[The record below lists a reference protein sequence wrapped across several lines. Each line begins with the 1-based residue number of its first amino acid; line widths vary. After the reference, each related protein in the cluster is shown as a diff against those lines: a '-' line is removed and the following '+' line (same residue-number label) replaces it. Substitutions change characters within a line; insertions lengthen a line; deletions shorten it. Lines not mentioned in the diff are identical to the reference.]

1 MLFSSWQFILVF
13 LPISFFGYFWL
24 NRLRLV
30 TAGKAWL
37 VAASLFFYAYWDVA
51 YLPLILGSILFNYAV
66 GTGLAQGHRPRDAAG
81 DDDHRSGRHQL
92 NRKVVL
98 ATGIAANL
106 VLLGYYKYTDFLI
119 GNVNAVLDT
128 AYPLP
133 HIVLPLA
140 ISFFTFTQI
149 VYLVDSYRGET
160 AEYDLLNYTLFVT
173 FFPHLIAGPIVQHS
187 QIMPQFA
194 SRWTLSA
201 RRTNIAKGL
210 FIFSL
215 GLFKKL
221 VIADNFAAWADAGFD
236 GGRELDFFEAWGAT
250 LSYTFQLYFDFSG
263 YCDMA
268 IGASLL
274 FNIWLPIN
282 FNSPYK
288 ALDIQDF
295 WRRWHITLS
304 SFLRDYLYIPLG
316 GNRKG
321 EMRTYL
327 NVFITFVLGG
337 LWHGATWMFVIWGA
351 LHGIALAIH
360 RLWKRFGRP
369 LPTAVAWLL
378 TFCFICVT
386 WVFFRAKTMDDAL
399 RVLRGMFAPRS
410 AFGGDV
416 ASLPTAD
423 LAWGG
428 TLTDLLLKILP
439 ASLVGQAPVYLAILI
454 AFVIVSRRNVLELAQ
469 GRIGAGRMAIAAVLF
484 AIAMYFALAA
494 TSTVFLYFNF

>member
-13 LPISFFGYFWL
+13 LPIAFFGYFWL
-24 NRLRLV
+24 NHLRLI
-30 TAGKAWL
+30 TAGKVWL
-37 VAASLFFYAYWDVA
+37 VAASLFFYAYWEVD
-51 YLPLILGSILFNYAV
+51 YLLLILGSILFNYAIGTSMARRHHV
-66 GTGLAQGHRPRDAAG
+66 HDAEHGTGRRQT
-81 DDDHRSGRHQL
+81 
-92 NRKVVL
+92 NRKMML
-98 ATGIAANL
+98 AAGIAANL
-106 VLLGYYKYTDFLI
+106 LLLCYYKYTGFMI
-119 GNVNAVLDT
+119 ANINAAFGT
-128 AYPLP
+128 TYPLT

-194 SRWTLSA
+194 SRWTHSM
-201 RRTNIAKGL
+201 RHTNVAKGL
-210 FIFSL
+210 FIFSI

-221 VIADNFAAWADAGFD
+221 VIADNFAVWANAGFD
-236 GGRELDFFEAWGAT
+236 GTGELAFFEAWGAT

-316 GNRKG
+316 GNRHG
-321 EMRTYL
+321 EIRTYV

-360 RLWKRFGRP
+360 RLWRRFGRP
-369 LPTAVAWLL
+369 LPAVVAWPL
-378 TFCFICVT
+378 TFGFVCVT
-386 WVFFRAKTMDDAL
+386 WVFFRAKSMDDAL
-399 RVLRGMFAPRS
+399 RVLRGMVDVDS
-410 AFGGDV
+410 VFGRDL

-428 TLTDLLLKILP
+428 TLSDLLLRIAP
-439 ASLVGQAPVYLAILI
+439 NALVGQAPVYLAILI
-454 AFVIVSRRNVLELAQ
+454 AFAIISCRNAIELAQ
-469 GRIGAGRMAIAAVLF
+469 GRIGAGRMAFAAVLF
-484 AIAMYFALAA
+484 SIALYFALAA